1 MIAESERLEN
11 TRRQIKLG
19 KIATASPSWL
29 TVIRLLHI
37 IHLRIFLSALGIKSV
52 DKRLLIGSKLEP
64 AVRNISSQHFAL
76 HRQRIDGD
84 ELQCAILLFFSGNT
98 AVARLLREIQ
108 FIACR
113 HPFYTL
119 LKCCHHSV
127 SLRVAQFA
135 NAMVITFSI
144 YPGFPNYDKLSVW

>member
-37 IHLRIFLSALGIKSV
+37 IHLRILFPALGIKSV

-64 AVRNISSQHFAL
+64 SVWNIGSQHFAL

-98 AVARLLREIQ
+98 AVACLLREIQ
-108 FIACR
+108 FIA
-113 HPFYTL
+113 
-119 LKCCHHSV
+119 
-127 SLRVAQFA
+127 
-135 NAMVITFSI
+135 
-144 YPGFPNYDKLSVW
+144 

>member
-11 TRRQIKLG
+11 TRHQIKLG

-64 AVRNISSQHFAL
+64 SVWNIGSQHFAL

-98 AVARLLREIQ
+98 AIARLLGEIQ

-113 HPFYTL
+113 HPFYVF
-119 LKCCHHSV
+119 LKCSHHSV

-135 NAMVITFSI
+135 NAMIITFSI
-144 YPGFPNYDKLSVW
+144 YPCFPNYDKLSVW